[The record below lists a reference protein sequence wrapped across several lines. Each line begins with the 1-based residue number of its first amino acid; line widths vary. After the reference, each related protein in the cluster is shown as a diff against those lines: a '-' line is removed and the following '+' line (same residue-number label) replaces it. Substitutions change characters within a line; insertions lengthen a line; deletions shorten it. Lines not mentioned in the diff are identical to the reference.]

1 MLHLLAGIDKVQ
13 VQPPSCPLGWR
24 VFGFL
29 KHKQKE
35 TLILIS
41 EFFVVK
47 TLLTPILWSRKVSK
61 SGKNDLIAFPRIS
74 QLNYKIQTFK
84 ASAETKKI
92 STEIFSLLNKL
103 YCHFTFFAEVK
114 FTWVVYYR
122 RHQKSTNQFWE
133 RKHCSFRETSGLQ
146 DLISKKAILL
156 L

>member
-35 TLILIS
+35 TWILIS

-47 TLLTPILWSRKVSK
+47 TWSRKVSK

-74 QLNYKIQTFK
+74 QLNNKIQTFK

-92 STEIFSLLNKL
+92 STEIFSLFEWNILPF
-103 YCHFTFFAEVK
+103 YFFYRDKIYLVNVLTSPPKINQPILGTKTLLVPGEVGA
-114 FTWVVYYR
+114 TR
-122 RHQKSTNQFWE
+122 
-133 RKHCSFRETSGLQ
+133 L
-146 DLISKKAILL
+146 DI
-156 L
+156 